1 MKAQVLDTE
10 GKVVAS
16 IVDKAM
22 KAPNKTERS
31 AMAGETL
38 AGLLKGKWVEKVTFD
53 RNGYLYH
60 GRVKAM
66 ADGLRKGGIQM

>member
-1 MKAQVLDTE
+1 MRRKIRVGTRIKSTCPDFRVIINKTNKYMKAQVLDTE

-38 AGLLKGKWVEKVTFD
+38 AGLLKGK
-53 RNGYLYH
+53 
-60 GRVKAM
+60 
-66 ADGLRKGGIQM
+66 